1 MRYLVTLVVGF
12 GAGAL
17 LALFWANLQRA
28 QDAYPR
34 GVMAA
39 MQHHYDG
46 LRRGLAGPACPP
58 ETSAATLR
66 RLRVLSDEVPDAII
80 EPRDPG
86 PGFVQRHEAFVRAL
100 DAAIVAPPAD
110 CTALN
115 ALVRDLGDR
124 CEACHLEFR

>member
-1 MRYLVTLVVGF
+1 MRYLITLVVGL

-46 LRRGLAGPACPP
+46 LRRGLAGPDCPP
-58 ETSAATLR
+58 AKAVAGLQ
-66 RLRVLSDEVPDAII
+66 RLRVLSDEVPTAII
-80 EPRDPG
+80 APRDPG

-100 DAAIVAPPAD
+100 DAAITAPPAD
-110 CTALN
+110 CAALN
-115 ALVRDLGDR
+115 ALVRDVGDR
-124 CEACHLEFR
+124 CEGCHLEFR